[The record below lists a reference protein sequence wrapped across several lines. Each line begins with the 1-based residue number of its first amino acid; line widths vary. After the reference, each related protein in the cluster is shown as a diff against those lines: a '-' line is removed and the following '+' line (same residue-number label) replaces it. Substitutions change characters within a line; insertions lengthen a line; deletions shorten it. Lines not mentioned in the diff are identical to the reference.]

1 MIIHNAFALKKAAIH
16 ARSSFRKDKFDYLD
30 EQYMQRMDQLNIK
43 YQGIKWLP
51 LDIPKLVLSNQDY
64 FLQTWAKEAVDSVRL
79 NPDVAEPW
87 TKEDHPKGLDST
99 YYNAAWRSLSIYH
112 ANPENFLADQTQIW
126 KLKYVNHPAFYQII
140 FHAFTYLPFKHIE
153 HIYIWESITEILPH
167 CDQTYFWS
175 APTDFR
181 IMLTDDNPEPT
192 MYVCDLDTLEMNYI
206 DLPPDTNS
214 FCWSN
219 GTQMHGSNYLGHT
232 KHNCIVNGIIC
243 PDKMEKL
250 IDKSILKYRDK
261 LNYKLDL

>member
-1 MIIHNAFALKKAAIH
+1 MITHNAFALKKAAIH
-16 ARSSFRKDKFDYLD
+16 AKNSFRKDKFDYLD
-30 EQYMQRMDQLNIK
+30 EQYMQKMDQLGSK

-51 LDIPKLVLSNQDY
+51 LDIPKLVLPNQDY
-64 FLQTWAKEAVDSVRL
+64 FLKMWAEEAVDSVRV

-87 TKEDHPKGLDST
+87 TKEDHPAGSKST
-99 YYNAAWRSLSIYH
+99 YYKAAWRSLSIYH
-112 ANPENFLADQTQIW
+112 AKPEEFTQDQTQIW
-126 KLKYVNHPAFYQII
+126 KYKYINHPAFYSII
-140 FHAFTYLPFKHIE
+140 FHAFTYLPFSYIN

-181 IMLTDDNPEPT
+181 IMLTDANPEPT
-192 MYVCDLDTLEMNYI
+192 MYVCDLDTLDVNFI
-206 DLPPDTNS
+206 DLPSDTNS

-232 KHNCIVNGIIC
+232 KHNCIVNGVLC